1 MASII
6 RIKRSSGT
14 AKPASLNWGE
24 LAYVTGIGSFGGT
37 NQYKDRVFLGD
48 DGSNCNPVA
57 GHFYTSMMEHE
68 AGKLTG
74 VSNTRN
80 SDGGVVA
87 ILDSNRKID
96 EWNVDNLTLNG
107 NTFSSTNT
115 DGDIVINPN
124 GSGDIMVPDDT
135 KIAFGG
141 GSDGNSAPQAF
152 IRYDEVG
159 DDRLEIGSDVDSVGK
174 VKFTNET
181 QATTSSNGSV
191 LFAGGIGIAKNAVV
205 GGDLIVSGGNTKLG
219 NIRIQ
224 NNIIASLAGADNT
237 IFIDPYPDGLS
248 NEGNVIIK
256 GNLQVDGTTTT
267 VNSTQSTVN
276 DPIMTVG
283 DVTSSRTVFA
293 TIASGVSTAILDDVT
308 GIAQND
314 LVQGTG
320 LPNSGLTTVT
330 AINTSAKMIT
340 FTGTTTSGIS
350 TGAQFTITHATDTNT
365 DRGLSFKYNTGIGT
379 ANTSEGFFGLDDS
392 SIASST
398 AGTGNHGTHGDNS
411 RRWTYVPDATI
422 SASVVTGTKG
432 FLDVKGIYY
441 QSGNFSSGGVVWF
454 DSEGLQRSTN
464 APASPTITSKQVLT
478 AVTKVVLTMPGNVTL
493 AQGDIV
499 KQASTNA
506 FGVVESAVNAA
517 TSVPLVG
524 VEGTFNNSN
533 TLIREGQSGGTA
545 SLAAPSSVSTTYV
558 NKPHWTSTLDGGTF

>member
-14 AKPASLNWGE
+14 AKPSSLNWGE

-48 DGSNCNPVA
+48 DGTNVNPVA
-57 GHFYTSMMEHE
+57 GHFYTSMMEHA
-68 AGKLTG
+68 AGTLAG
-74 VSNTRN
+74 VTNTRN
-80 SDGGVVA
+80 SDGGIVA
-87 ILDSNRKID
+87 ILDSDRKID
-96 EWNVDNLTLNG
+96 LWNVDNLRLDG
-107 NTFSSTNT
+107 NEFSSTNT
-115 DGDIVINPN
+115 DGDIVVNPN
-124 GSGDIMVPDDT
+124 GTGDVVIPDDT
-135 KIAFGG
+135 KLGFGG
-141 GSDGNSAPQAF
+141 GANGQATIDAF
-152 IRYDEVG
+152 IRYDEAGV
-159 DDRLEIGSDVDSVGK
+159 DRLEIGGATARFSN
-174 VKFTNET
+174 TT
-181 QATTSSNGSV
+181 QATTKDNGSV
-191 LFAGGIGIAKNAVV
+191 IFEGGIGVEKNVVV
-205 GGDLIVSGGNTKLG
+205 GGDIIVGGGNAKFG
-219 NIRIQ
+219 NIRIED
-224 NNIIASLAGADNT
+224 NIIASLAGADNT

-267 VNSTQSTVN
+267 VNSTQTTVN
-276 DPIMTVG
+276 DPIMMVG
-283 DVTSSRTVFA
+283 DTTSTRTVMV
-293 TIASGVSTAILDDVT
+293 TVQSGVSTVIVDQVT
-308 GIAQND
+308 GIAVND
-314 LVQGTG
+314 TL
-320 LPNSGLTTVT
+320 LHSSFSASGITTVT
-330 AINTSAKMIT
+330 AINSGNNMLT
-340 FTGTTTSGIS
+340 FQGTTVAGIS
-350 TGAQFTITHATDTNT
+350 TQTTFSVVHATDTNT
-365 DRGLSFKYNTGIGT
+365 DRGLGFTYNTGIGT
-379 ANTSEGFFGLDDS
+379 ANATEGFFGLDDS

-432 FLDVKGIYY
+432 FLDIKGIYY

-454 DSEGLQRSTN
+454 DDTGLQRSTN

-499 KQASTNA
+499 KQATTNA

-545 SLAAPSSVSTTYV
+545 NLAAPSSVATTYV

>member
-57 GHFYTSMMEHE
+57 GHFYTSMMEHT
-68 AGKLTG
+68 AGTLAG
-74 VSNTRN
+74 VTNTRN
-80 SDGGVVA
+80 SDGGIVA
-87 ILDSNRKID
+87 ILDSDRKID
-96 EWNVDNLTLNG
+96 LWNVDNLRLDG
-107 NTFSSTNT
+107 NQFSSTNT
-115 DGDIVINPN
+115 DGDIVVNPN
-124 GSGDIMVPDDT
+124 GSGDVVIPDDT
-135 KIAFGG
+135 KLSFGG
-141 GSDGNSAPQAF
+141 GVNGTADPDAY
-152 IRYDEVG
+152 IRYDETG
-159 DDRLEIGSDVDSVGK
+159 QDKLEIGSDDDTKGRVV
-174 VKFTNET
+174 FTNAT
-181 QATTSSNGSV
+181 QATSNTDGSV
-191 LFAGGIGIAKNAVV
+191 SFAGGIGVAKNAVV
-205 GGDLIVSGGNTKLG
+205 GGDLIVAGGNSKLG
-219 NIRIQ
+219 NIRIE
-224 NNIIASLAGADNT
+224 NNIIASLQGADNT

-283 DVTSSRTVFA
+283 DVTSTRTVFA

-308 GIAQND
+308 GIAVND
-314 LVQGTG
+314 LVQGTS

-330 AINTSAKMIT
+330 AINTGVKMIT

-499 KQASTNA
+499 KQATTNA

-533 TLIREGQSGGTA
+533 TLIREGQSGGTS
-545 SLAAPSSVSTTYV
+545 SLAAPSSVATTYV

>member
-14 AKPASLNWGE
+14 SKPSSLNWGE
-24 LAYVTGIGSFGGT
+24 MAYVTGIGSYGGT

-48 DGSNCNPVA
+48 DGTNVNPIG
-57 GHFYTSMMEHE
+57 GHYYTSMMEHTP
-68 AGKLTG
+68 GNLTG
-74 VSNTRN
+74 VTNSRN
-80 SDGGVVA
+80 SDGGIVPV
-87 ILDSNRKID
+87 LDSSKKLD

-107 NTFSSTNT
+107 NQLSSTNT
-115 DGDIVINPN
+115 DGDIVFNPN

-141 GSDGNSAPQAF
+141 GINGTSAPQAF

-159 DDRLEIGSDVDSVGK
+159 DDHLEIGSDVDSVGK
-174 VKFTNET
+174 VKFTNAT
-181 QATTSSNGSV
+181 QATNTSDGSV
-191 LFAGGIGIAKNAVV
+191 VFAGGISVAKNAVV

-219 NIRIQ
+219 NIRIE

-320 LPNSGLTTVT
+320 LPNSGLTTIT
-330 AINTSAKMIT
+330 SINTGVKMIT

-392 SIASST
+392 SIAAST
-398 AGTGNHGTHGDNS
+398 AGTGNHGTHADDS

-432 FLDVKGIYY
+432 FLDVKGLYY

-454 DSEGLQRSTN
+454 DDKGLQRSTN
-464 APASPTITSKQVLT
+464 APASPVITSKQILT
-478 AVTKVVLTMPGNVTL
+478 AITKVVLTMPGNVTL
-493 AQGDIV
+493 AVGDIV
-499 KQASTNA
+499 KQDSTNA
-506 FGVVESAVNAA
+506 FGIVESAVNAA
-517 TSVPLVG
+517 TSVPLIG

-545 SLAAPSSVSTTYV
+545 SLAAPSSVASTYV